1 MEFTILDENFN
12 TYDVGSKWI
21 LSVKTAL
28 SQISKTKLF
37 NNLGEPIYLVST
49 TLIPKVKP
57 RNVK

>member
-21 LSVKTAL
+21 LGVKTAL

-49 TLIPKVKP
+49 TLIPSKT
-57 RNVK
+57 